1 MKISK
6 NLVLNQKDIQ
16 NSSKTNVAKNRGVSL
31 NSKDVQNKKVSIKSL
46 LDSLLKD
53 LAGKQKS
60 NDTVLR
66 ILEDENIL
74 QNIKNTTLDIKSA
87 ISNLGDK
94 KLNLKSLPSLENLLL
109 DIDKVDAKSLQK
121 YIEKSGI
128 FLESK
133 LANVTKNSKEQILND
148 TKAIFLQL
156 KDEIMTKSE
165 QFPKDTLVKIDKVLT
180 NINYYQLLSL
190 SSAANILYLPLMWE
204 GLDEGQINIK
214 KLKKKRYFCE
224 INLKLKEYGQTDL
237 LIMLFEDVNI
247 NISIFVQNQ
256 SFLARI
262 RENLQILKQSIN
274 SVGLSVSNL
283 YLYDSVKNKNIKKE
297 TKKYSNDQQIGSG
310 VSFYV

>member
-16 NSSKTNVAKNRGVSL
+16 NSSKTDVTKNRGVSL

-53 LAGKQKS
+53 LVGKQKS
-60 NDTVLR
+60 NDTVLQ
-66 ILEDENIL
+66 ILKDENIL

-87 ISNLGDK
+87 IINLQSK
-94 KLNLKSLPSLENLLL
+94 NLSPKSLPNLENLLL
-109 DIDKVDAKSLQK
+109 DIDKMDSKSLQR

-133 LANVTKNSKEQILND
+133 LANIAKNSKEQILND

-204 GLDEGQINIK
+204 SLDEGQISIK

-297 TKKYSNDQQIGSG
+297 TKKYSNNQQIGSG

>member
-16 NSSKTNVAKNRGVSL
+16 NTSKTNAAKNRGVAL
-31 NSKDVQNKKVSIKSL
+31 NSKGVQTKEISIKLL
-46 LDSLLKD
+46 LDSLFND
-53 LAGKQKS
+53 LVGKQKS
-60 NDTVLR
+60 NDTVLH
-66 ILEDENIL
+66 ILKDENIL

-87 ISNLGDK
+87 II
-94 KLNLKSLPSLENLLL
+94 NLKSKNLSPKSLLNLENLLL
-109 DIDKVDAKSLQK
+109 DIDKIDSKSLQR
-121 YIEKSGI
+121 YIGKSGI

-133 LANVTKNSKEQILND
+133 LANITKNPKEQILND

-156 KDEIMTKSE
+156 KDEITTKSK
-165 QFPKDTLVKIDKVLT
+165 QFPKDTLAKIDKVLT

-204 GLDEGQINIK
+204 GLDEGQISIK